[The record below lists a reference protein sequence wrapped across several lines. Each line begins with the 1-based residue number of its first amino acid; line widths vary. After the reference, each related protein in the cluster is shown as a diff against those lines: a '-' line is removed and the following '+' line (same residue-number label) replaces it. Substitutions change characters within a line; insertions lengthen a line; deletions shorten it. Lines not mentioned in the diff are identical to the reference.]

1 MSVIIGIGTDRL
13 IIGYGGS
20 SALTWV
26 SCGRSAYVWPTAL
39 IIVCWRAA
47 GSSMAS
53 IVEISGAPV
62 RNMAAHGSMM
72 VIYAALAGN
81 AVIAATKFA
90 AGWFTGSSAMLSEAI
105 HSTVDTGNQLLLLH
119 GLRRS
124 ARPPSLDHPF
134 GHGLQLYFWA
144 FIVAILIF
152 GLGAGLSILEGINK
166 VRQPHVIENAWVTY
180 AVLALALVFEGAVWI
195 VAFREFRK
203 NKSSRGWLDAFRSS
217 KDPAVF
223 TVLLEDTAAMFG
235 LLTAMVG
242 IASSQALDMPV
253 LDGVASIAIGVIL
266 AGTAAFLA
274 HECQSLLTGEGVA
287 PEVRESIRRL
297 ASAQAG
303 VVRLNEALTMH
314 FGPRDV
320 LVALSLDFDDGL
332 PAGKVEAVVTE
343 IERQI
348 KVAHPEVTRVF
359 VEAQSFDAHRRD
371 FEKRLAQLQSQPRSI
386 DRDASAGR
394 AGP

>member
-1 MSVIIGIGTDRL
+1 MSVIVGIGTDHL
-13 IIGYGGS
+13 IIGYGGL

-26 SCGRSAYVWPTAL
+26 SCGRSVSCLAGCADLAL
-39 IIVCWRAA
+39 LASGRSFVELGGTSQEHGRARLED
-47 GSSMAS
+47 GHLC
-53 IVEISGAPV
+53 GPC
-62 RNMAAHGSMM
+62 
-72 VIYAALAGN
+72 GN

-124 ARPPSLDHPF
+124 VRPPSPDHPF

-144 FIVAILIF
+144 FMVAILIF

-166 VRQPHVIENAWVTY
+166 VRQPHVIENAWVNY

-195 VAFREFRK
+195 AAFREFRK
-203 NKSSRGWLDAFRSS
+203 NKSSRGWLNAFRSS

-242 IASSQALDMPV
+242 VASSQALDMPV

-343 IERQI
+343 IERRI
-348 KVAHPEVTRVF
+348 KAAHPEVTRVF

-371 FEKRLAQLQSQPRSI
+371 FEKRVAQLQSQPRSI
-386 DRDASAGR
+386 ERDASAGR

>member
-1 MSVIIGIGTDRL
+1 MV
-13 IIGYGGS
+13 
-20 SALTWV
+20 
-26 SCGRSAYVWPTAL
+26 
-39 IIVCWRAA
+39 
-47 GSSMAS
+47 S

-124 ARPPSLDHPF
+124 ARPPSPDHPF

-166 VRQPHVIENAWVTY
+166 VRHPHAIENAWVNY

-203 NKSSRGWLDAFRSS
+203 NKGSRGWLDAFRGS

-242 IASSQALDMPV
+242 VASSQALDMPV

-274 HECQSLLTGEGVA
+274 YECQSLLTGEGVA

-297 ASAQAG
+297 ASAHAG

-320 LVALSLDFDDGL
+320 LVALSLDFDDVL
-332 PAGKVEAVVTE
+332 PAGNVEVAVTE

-348 KVAHPEVTRVF
+348 KAAHPEVTRVF

-371 FEKRLAQLQSQPRSI
+371 FEKRVAQLQSQPRSI
-386 DRDASAGR
+386 ERDASAGR

>member
-1 MSVIIGIGTDRL
+1 
-13 IIGYGGS
+13 
-20 SALTWV
+20 
-26 SCGRSAYVWPTAL
+26 
-39 IIVCWRAA
+39 
-47 GSSMAS
+47 
-53 IVEISGAPV
+53 
-62 RNMAAHGSMM
+62 M

-124 ARPPSLDHPF
+124 ARPPSPDHPF

-144 FIVAILIF
+144 FMVAILIF

-166 VRQPHVIENAWVTY
+166 VRQPHVIENAWVNY

-203 NKSSRGWLDAFRSS
+203 TKGSRGWLDAFRSS

-332 PAGKVEAVVTE
+332 PAGKVEVVVTE

-348 KVAHPEVTRVF
+348 KAAHPEVTRVF

-371 FEKRLAQLQSQPRSI
+371 FEKRVAQLQSQPRSI
-386 DRDASAGR
+386 DRDASARR
-394 AGP
+394 AAP